1 MGFLNSADDV
11 NKLGDLAED
20 FRDAVMDYQV
30 SPRISPSWFA
40 LTFLSDILATRYL
53 R

>member
-30 SPRISPSWFA
+30 SPLISCSRFV
-40 LTFLSDILATRYL
+40 
-53 R
+53 

>member
-11 NKLGDLAED
+11 NKLGDLTED

-30 SPRISPSWFA
+30 SPRISPSWFS
-40 LTFLSDILATRYL
+40 LTPVSDILATRHL